1 MSGLDDSREVFITPR
16 RFGGDLCYPA
26 LDPGA
31 GEHRFPQGVD
41 GVCGY
46 PLSRMHG
53 LASLSLELLV
63 RKTAGDPVVGAHQ
76 DSDPGRVV
84 DEIPQLTI
92 SPGTLHTG
100 CGGRN
105 PLSCSITRAV
115 SATESPWRGLGT
127 LDEIHHPGAVA
138 VCGQAACGGRGG
150 FFGGA
155 GGAAARSKGVRPVRV
170 LG

>member
-1 MSGLDDSREVFITPR
+1 MFITPR

-92 SPGTLHTG
+92 SPRHTAHRLRREEPAELFHQS
-100 CGGRN
+100 CRLPRELVLPGRIAEE
-105 PLSCSITRAV
+105 PAGLTCRA
-115 SATESPWRGLGT
+115 
-127 LDEIHHPGAVA
+127 
-138 VCGQAACGGRGG
+138 
-150 FFGGA
+150 
-155 GGAAARSKGVRPVRV
+155 
-170 LG
+170 